1 MPLLCVAVRERRQYN
16 TVVRAIP
23 SLDRSVS
30 WLAETEEAVME
41 YQKLLQEVYAAAE
54 RCAKR
59 GAGYSQQRVV
69 LDEVARHLNSDAF
82 VSPLEIKAQQEILTC
97 WHDLFR
103 EGRLSWGYD
112 LDNPDGPFFHVPA
125 RDTQVRLTG

>member
-1 MPLLCVAVRERRQYN
+1 
-16 TVVRAIP
+16 
-23 SLDRSVS
+23 
-30 WLAETEEAVME
+30 ME
-41 YQKLLQEVYAAAE
+41 YQKLREAVYDAAV

-69 LDEVARHLNSDAF
+69 LDEVAKQQFNIDSF
-82 VSPLEIKAQQEILTC
+82 VTPSNIIPEQDILTC

-112 LDNPDGPFFHVPA
+112 LNNPDAPFFHVPNS
-125 RDTQVRLTG
+125 RIT

>member
-1 MPLLCVAVRERRQYN
+1 MER
-16 TVVRAIP
+16 
-23 SLDRSVS
+23 
-30 WLAETEEAVME
+30 
-41 YQKLLQEVYAAAE
+41 QKLLEAVYEVAV

-69 LDEVARHLNSDAF
+69 LDEVARELF
-82 VSPLEIKAQQEILTC
+82 KWEPFLSPSNLKQEQEILTC

-112 LDNPDGPFFHVPA
+112 LNNPDAPFFHVPD
-125 RDTQVRLTG
+125 RNGQRR

>member
-1 MPLLCVAVRERRQYN
+1 
-16 TVVRAIP
+16 
-23 SLDRSVS
+23 
-30 WLAETEEAVME
+30 ME
-41 YQKLLQEVYAAAE
+41 YKKMLETVFETAA

-69 LDEVARHLNSDAF
+69 LDEVAKQLFNRDPFITPTN
-82 VSPLEIKAQQEILTC
+82 INQEQVILTC

-112 LDNPDGPFFHVPA
+112 LDNPDAPFFHVPI
-125 RDTQVRLTG
+125 RDDQGR

>member
-1 MPLLCVAVRERRQYN
+1 
-16 TVVRAIP
+16 
-23 SLDRSVS
+23 
-30 WLAETEEAVME
+30 ME
-41 YQKLLQEVYAAAE
+41 YNKLLDEVYETAV

-69 LDEVARHLNSDAF
+69 LDEVARKLFDRDPFITPSN
-82 VSPLEIKAQQEILTC
+82 VEQEQNILTC

-112 LDNPDGPFFHVPA
+112 LNNPDAPFFHVPA
-125 RDTQVRLTG
+125 RKAQAKLTG